1 MTQSIKESY
10 NQFFIYVN
18 CIINAN
24 KNYFNML
31 LRRPLLG
38 VILSHFYS
46 MLYKFFW
53 ENCI

>member
-1 MTQSIKESY
+1 MTQFIKESY
-10 NQFFIYVN
+10 NKFFIYVN

-24 KNYFNML
+24 KNYLNIL
-31 LRRPLLG
+31 LRCSLLE

-53 ENCI
+53 ESYI